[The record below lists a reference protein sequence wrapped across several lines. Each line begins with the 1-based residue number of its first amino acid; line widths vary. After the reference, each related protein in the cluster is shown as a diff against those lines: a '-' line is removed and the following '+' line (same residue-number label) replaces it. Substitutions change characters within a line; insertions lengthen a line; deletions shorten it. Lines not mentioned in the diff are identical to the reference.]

1 LDPVFE
7 KIVTYPI
14 NIGVSA
20 SASCLSIF
28 GEWLLLEIERSL
40 NYPVIFLETQDFTE
54 KSQG

>member
-7 KIVTYPI
+7 KIVTYPL

-28 GEWLLLEIERSL
+28 SEWLLLEIERSL
-40 NYPVIFLETQDFTE
+40 NYPVIFLETQDLTE
-54 KSQG
+54 KAQG